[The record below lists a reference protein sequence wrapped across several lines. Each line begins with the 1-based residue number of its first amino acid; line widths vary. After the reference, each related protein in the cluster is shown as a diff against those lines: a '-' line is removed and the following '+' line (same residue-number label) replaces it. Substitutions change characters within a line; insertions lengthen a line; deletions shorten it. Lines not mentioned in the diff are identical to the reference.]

1 MVGRN
6 GLNLT
11 RGEGKVKMRPQMRE
25 DVFRAAEFKNFKDA
39 YIASVYQCD
48 GKIK

>member
-1 MVGRN
+1 
-6 GLNLT
+6 LT
-11 RGEGKVKMRPQMRE
+11 RGVGRE
-25 DVFRAAEFKNFKDA
+25 ENTTTVRKDVFRAAEFKNFKDA